1 MNSWTKFYRWK
12 TSITRFLRIDTH
24 ISLNKKTTYH
34 KKIAEEQSWL
44 RLVNVRVLD
53 NNLVNEIVTSNFS
66 HVRISNA
73 YKNLGE
79 SYGLGNRLLLSAR
92 FK

>member
-1 MNSWTKFYRWK
+1 
-12 TSITRFLRIDTH
+12 LG
-24 ISLNKKTTYH
+24 
-34 KKIAEEQSWL
+34 
-44 RLVNVRVLD
+44 LVNVRVLD